1 MCLKNHCGLQSAV
14 NSFIALCWASTH
26 GLSQLKRQILRVAG
40 YMKTVL
46 KWFNYP
52 CTRGNYTEIVLKWF
66 NYPCAR
72 AHPGC
77 DVSCQGTE
85 STCIIGSLCFIEASL
100 TVEKA
105 VLCYKA
111 DQLVALLLSFLTF
124 SRCLQYVNFVL
135 QGMNA
140 VNEAT
145 DGCMQT
151 FDA

>member
-1 MCLKNHCGLQSAV
+1 MCLTICCKIIYCIVLGKHPW
-14 NSFIALCWASTH
+14 ALAA
-26 GLSQLKRQILRVAG
+26 QAPNFEVAG
-40 YMKTVL
+40 YTETVL

-52 CTRGNYTEIVLKWF
+52 RTRGNYTEIVLKWF

-77 DVSCQGTE
+77 DVSCQRTE
-85 STCIIGSLCFIEASL
+85 STCIIGSLCFVEASL

-105 VLCYKA
+105 VSCYKA
-111 DQLVALLLSFLTF
+111 DQLVASLLSFHTF